1 MPWSMSWSFQN
12 MNEHDIRDF
21 VEWDD
26 EISTGEHAVLVWSV
40 KTGYYFTQYGFVLG
54 DELKIVARKK

>member
-1 MPWSMSWSFQN
+1 